1 MLNNPILLL
10 IDKISNI
17 ILQANDK
24 TLDEGIWKIFDN
36 NIIPELDLTSKNMNY
51 KQMNSI
57 LQPINLLKN
66 IDIFCIKYNLY
77 EGCSI
82 CTSPTNKTEY
92 LEPCISI
99 SLDNFLKKESLTN
112 IIQLRLK
119 NFQSTCP
126 NCGYDDIKNII
137 NPDSYFKIYSKIE
150 MPKILFLNFEFI
162 DESEKNIRRRRTI

>member
-57 LQPINLLKN
+57 L
-66 IDIFCIKYNLY
+66 
-77 EGCSI
+77 
-82 CTSPTNKTEY
+82 
-92 LEPCISI
+92 
-99 SLDNFLKKESLTN
+99 
-112 IIQLRLK
+112 
-119 NFQSTCP
+119 
-126 NCGYDDIKNII
+126 
-137 NPDSYFKIYSKIE
+137 
-150 MPKILFLNFEFI
+150 
-162 DESEKNIRRRRTI
+162 